1 MRRLKFPIAVAVT
14 SLALVLALAGI
25 GLLAAR
31 SALANAPWMGPYA
44 FDLPPELKGLHDLSP
59 EERFGHFLGAQV
71 NLKDKDNKPLAIS
84 ATPGT
89 ATAVSATSLT
99 IAANDGATKTFSLD
113 DKTVIRGKRVQGGA
127 QATQPTLAKDDKV
140 VVMTIDGSSTATA
153 VMVGGGDGFG
163 PAGPHRFGPSR

>member
-1 MRRLKFPIAVAVT
+1 MRRLRFPIAVAVT

-71 NLKDKDNKPLAIS
+71 NLKDKDNKPARPRRS
-84 ATPGT
+84 ASTT
-89 ATAVSATSLT
+89 RQSF
-99 IAANDGATKTFSLD
+99 AASGSKGA
-113 DKTVIRGKRVQGGA
+113 RR
-127 QATQPTLAKDDKV
+127 P
-140 VVMTIDGSSTATA
+140 
-153 VMVGGGDGFG
+153 
-163 PAGPHRFGPSR
+163 PSRHSRKTTRSW